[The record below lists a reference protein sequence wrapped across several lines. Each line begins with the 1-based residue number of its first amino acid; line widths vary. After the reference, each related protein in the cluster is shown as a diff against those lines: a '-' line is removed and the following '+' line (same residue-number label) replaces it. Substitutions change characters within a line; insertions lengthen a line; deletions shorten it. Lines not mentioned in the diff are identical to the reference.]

1 MSKKIILKKRV
12 GGIVYIYNFNFIIE
26 IFILICF
33 KKMRVNFM
41 IINFFFNV
49 NLRFLLW
56 EKVFLGV
63 FIFFLDYVF
72 EKFFKDIMFVGVGWV

>member
-1 MSKKIILKKRV
+1 
-12 GGIVYIYNFNFIIE
+12 
-26 IFILICF
+26 
-33 KKMRVNFM
+33 M

-49 NLRFLLW
+49 NLRCLLW

-72 EKFFKDIMFVGVGWV
+72 EKFLKDIMFVGVGWV